1 LCPFSEDLHENWGP
15 PPGELNTDGQDLLI
29 YGALAKEMALQSRWE
44 MVISWG
50 FHGDLMVI

>member
-29 YGALAKEMALQSRWE
+29 YGALAKQMALQSWE
-44 MVISWG
+44 MVISWDFIG
-50 FHGDLMVI
+50 IYW